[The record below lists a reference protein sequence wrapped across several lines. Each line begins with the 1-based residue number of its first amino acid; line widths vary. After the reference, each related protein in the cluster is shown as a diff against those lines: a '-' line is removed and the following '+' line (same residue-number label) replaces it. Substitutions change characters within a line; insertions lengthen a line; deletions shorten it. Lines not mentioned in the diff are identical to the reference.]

1 MSGRR
6 RIKRVNHLLRE
17 ELARLIRFELKDPRV
32 SPVTVTGVEATSD
45 LKYATVYVRTLG
57 GEQDIADAIRGLES
71 AEGYLRK
78 VLGRELRLRRIPELS
93 FREDS
98 SLEHAIRIE
107 ALLDEALG
115 PGRDGGD
122 AD

>member
-1 MSGRR
+1 MSGKR
-6 RIKRVNHLLRE
+6 RIKRVNNLLQE

-32 SPVTVTGVEATSD
+32 AEVTVTGVETTPD

-57 GEQDIADAIRGLES
+57 GEEGVAEAIRGLES

-93 FREDS
+93 FREDD

>member
-1 MSGRR
+1 MNGRR
-6 RIKRVNHLLRE
+6 RIKRVNHLLQE

-32 SPVTVTGVEATSD
+32 ADVAVTGVEATSD
-45 LKYATVYVRTLG
+45 LKYATVYVRSLG
-57 GEQDIADAIRGLES
+57 GSEAIANALKGLES
-71 AEGYLRK
+71 AEGYMRK
-78 VLGRELRLRRIPELS
+78 TLGRELRLRRIPELT

-115 PGRDGGD
+115 PERNGVDVD
-122 AD
+122 

>member
-6 RIKRVNHLLRE
+6 RIKRVNHLLQE

-32 SPVTVTGVEATSD
+32 SGVSVTGVEATTD

-57 GEQDIADAIRGLES
+57 GEEDIEEALSGLAS

-98 SLEHAIRIE
+98 SLENAIRIE

-115 PGRDGGD
+115 PGRDGRD